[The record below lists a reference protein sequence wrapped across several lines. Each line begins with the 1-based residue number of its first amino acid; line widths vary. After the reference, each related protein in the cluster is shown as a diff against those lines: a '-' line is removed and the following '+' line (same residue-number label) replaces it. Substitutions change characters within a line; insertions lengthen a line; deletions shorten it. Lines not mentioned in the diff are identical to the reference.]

1 MNKKYIS
8 LIALSC
14 TVLQTACVCEDL
26 PADSFGKEGRFALE
40 LRAGGIH
47 TDVTTRTENLVDVN
61 TFKVSLMD
69 KEGISLI
76 QDKPFGSLTETDR
89 TLPVG
94 TGYSISVESCTPDEA
109 ITLNNGWGSI
119 RFCGDTVFNVVAD
132 STTTLSLNCTMEN
145 AGLQVHFDEAF
156 VAKFAN
162 HAVTTQD
169 VRSLVFKNATP
180 NAIAFYNIQEE
191 ASHSVTLKVSGSA
204 GSWADRIEKS
214 IETTLP
220 KGKITRLTVKYV
232 ENSGSLDLDFETDTE
247 MDTEDNNV
255 TVK

>member
-61 TFKVSLMD
+61 TFKVSLVD
-69 KEGISLI
+69 KDGISLI

-94 TGYSISVESCTPDEA
+94 TDYFISVESCTPDEA
-109 ITLNNGWGSI
+109 VRLNDGWGSI
-119 RFCGDTVFNVVAD
+119 RFCGDTVFHVVAD
-132 STTTLSLNCTMEN
+132 STTALSLNCTMEN
-145 AGLQVHFDEAF
+145 AGLQVFFDEAF

-169 VRSLVFKNATP
+169 ARALVFKNATP
-180 NAIAFYNIQEE
+180 NAIAYYNITQG
-191 ASHSVTLKVSGSA
+191 AGHTVSLKVSGSA
-204 GSWADRIEKS
+204 SLWADRIEKS

-220 KGKITRLTVKYV
+220 KGKITQLTVRYV
-232 ENSGSLDLDFETDTE
+232 ENSGSLDLEFGTDTG
-247 MDTEDNNV
+247 MDTDDNNV